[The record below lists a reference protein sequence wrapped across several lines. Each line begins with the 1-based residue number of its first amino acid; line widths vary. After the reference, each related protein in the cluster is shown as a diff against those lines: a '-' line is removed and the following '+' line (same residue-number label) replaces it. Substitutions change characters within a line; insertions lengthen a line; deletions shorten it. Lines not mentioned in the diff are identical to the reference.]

1 MNNTKALFWCAG
13 SSTQKTIMTPNVG
26 HNFMSF
32 LKKKFNKNYSWS
44 QQWKAIDNTYD
55 RVTEGTKKDKIVI
68 EISPRQYNYGD
79 FPMSNKVFRLQ

>member
-1 MNNTKALFWCAG
+1 
-13 SSTQKTIMTPNVG
+13 
-26 HNFMSF
+26 MSF

-44 QQWKAIDNTYD
+44 EQWKAIDKTYD
-55 RVTEGTKKDKIVI
+55 KVTEGTKKDKIVI

>member
-1 MNNTKALFWCAG
+1 M
-13 SSTQKTIMTPNVG
+13 SRPNVG
-26 HNFMSF
+26 HDFITY

-44 QQWKAIDNTYD
+44 QQWNAVDTVYD
-55 RVTEGTKKDKIVI
+55 RAVEGTKKDKIVI